1 MQNMRRLIGLHFFQ
15 NIFYS
20 PRMNNKQSAFGLLVI
35 ISFFL
40 ASCSYSPI
48 KTFGTYNYGAR
59 QMAIGVENSP
69 KDSMVIETQESEVIE
84 KELAKDNN
92 QPAEK
97 RQEILELAAT
107 NTRQF
112 SEEIK
117 KLESENETLKG
128 EIQNLR
134 IQLSQISPPAAAQQ
148 STPSPYQASVGDSGE
163 QKQVAGYW
171 LTSSSRK
178 RHNSSCRYYQNSNG
192 KPCGPE
198 EGIPCKICGG

>member
-1 MQNMRRLIGLHFFQ
+1 
-15 NIFYS
+15 
-20 PRMNNKQSAFGLLVI
+20 MNNKQSAFCLLVL
-35 ISFFL
+35 ISCFL
-40 ASCSYSPI
+40 VSCSYSPSKI
-48 KTFGTYNYGAR
+48 FGTYNYGAR

-84 KELAKDNN
+84 KELPKENS

-97 RQEILELAAT
+97 RQETSELAAT
-107 NTRQF
+107 ATPQI

-117 KLESENETLKG
+117 KFEIENETLKE

-134 IQLSQISPPAAAQQ
+134 IQLAQIPPPAATQQ
-148 STPSPYQASVGDSGE
+148 GTPSPSQATGGDTVE
-163 QKQVAGYW
+163 QKQATGYW